1 MVHFLPTLTSRVIP
15 MLASVA
21 MAATLL
27 GATADPSFAQ
37 GEPAYRLTAER
48 SVTGSKIANDVL
60 WRCGE
65 AGCTA
70 LSASSRPAIV
80 CAQAARAVG
89 KLTSF
94 SAKGAAFDAEALA
107 KCNSK
112 AR

>member
-1 MVHFLPTLTSRVIP
+1 MVHFLPTLSSRIIP

-27 GATADPSFAQ
+27 GATAYPAFAQ
-37 GEPAYRLTAER
+37 GDPTYRLTAER

-60 WRCGE
+60 WRCGTE
-65 AGCTA
+65 GCTA
-70 LSASSRPAIV
+70 LNASSRPAIV
-80 CAQAARAVG
+80 CAQAARTVG

-94 SAKGAAFDAEALA
+94 SVKGTAFDAEALA
-107 KCNSK
+107 KCNAK